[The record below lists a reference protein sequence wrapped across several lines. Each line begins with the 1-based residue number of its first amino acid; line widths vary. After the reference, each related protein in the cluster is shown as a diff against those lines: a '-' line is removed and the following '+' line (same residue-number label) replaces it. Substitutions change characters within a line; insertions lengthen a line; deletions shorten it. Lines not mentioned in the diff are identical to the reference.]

1 MARQEIN
8 IGTNANDGTGDPLRT
23 AFDKINDNL
32 GEIYTNLGG
41 DSLSNIGHTGN
52 TIQSLDTNGNIV
64 LSPNGTGTIEFPAV
78 SFNDN
83 NITGS
88 RSNENLNISASGTG
102 NVNVASAMT
111 TIGQTVTGNIT
122 VTGNETITGDVTVT
136 GNETITGNVTVTGAT
151 DVDNIKLDGNTISTT
166 DTNGDLV
173 LSPNGTGSVSMEAIR
188 IRDNHVEAT
197 RSNDDLVL
205 DTNGTGSVRIDSVN
219 IKGSTIRTTD
229 STALDIEA
237 SSVNIDGNLTSTT
250 TITAP
255 SFIGEYYSGGQGG
268 IKIEN
273 NIISTIHSNL
283 DMQFQPNGTGTLDFS
298 IPTQTTVGGVGAASK
313 LPLDSANEVRPVGY
327 LKIKVGGTEY
337 VVPYF
342 NAS

>member
-8 IGTNANDGTGDPLRT
+8 IGTSANDGTGDPLRT
-23 AFDKINDNL
+23 AFDKINDNVS
-32 GEIYTNLGG
+32 EIYTNLGG
-41 DSLSNIGHTGN
+41 DSLSNLGHTGN
-52 TIQSLDTNGNIV
+52 TLQSLDTNGNIV
-64 LSPNGTGTIEFPAV
+64 LSPNGTGTVELPAI

-111 TIGQTVTGNIT
+111 TIGQTVTGNIA
-122 VTGNETITGDVTVT
+122 VTGNVTVT

-166 DTNGDLV
+166 NTNGDLT
-173 LSPNGTGSVSMEAIR
+173 LSPNGTGAITLGSVKI
-188 IRDNHVEAT
+188 
-197 RSNDDLVL
+197 
-205 DTNGTGSVRIDSVN
+205 NGTTISSDDSSVIKIAEELNVN
-219 IKGSTIRTTD
+219 TISSDD
-229 STALDIEA
+229 STAIQINDTINVSGNIATTDITA
-237 SSVNIDGNLTSTT
+237 TTATLTTGTVTNLTSTQ
-250 TITAP
+250 AE
-255 SFIGEYYSGGQGG
+255 IGTVRTD
-268 IKIEN
+268 KIQSE
-273 NIISTIHSNL
+273 TSNA
-283 DMQFQPNGTGTLDFS
+283 DIQVDTQGTGLVDFRTE
-298 IPTQTTVGGVGAASK
+298 TQQTVGAVGAASK

>member
-8 IGTNANDGTGDPLRT
+8 IGSNANDGTGDPLRT
-23 AFDKINDNL
+23 AFDKINDNI

-41 DSLSNIGHTGN
+41 DSLSNLGHTGN
-52 TIQSLDTNGNIV
+52 TLQSLDTNGNIV
-64 LSPNGTGTIEFPAV
+64 LSPNGTGTVELPAI

-111 TIGQTVTGNIT
+111 TIGQTITGNIT
-122 VTGNETITGDVTVT
+122 VTGNETITGNVTIT

-166 DTNGDLV
+166 NTNGDLT
-173 LSPNGTGSVSMEAIR
+173 LSPNGTGAITLGAVK
-188 IRDNHVEAT
+188 I
-197 RSNDDLVL
+197 
-205 DTNGTGSVRIDSVN
+205 NGTTISSDDSSVIKIAEELNVN
-219 IKGSTIRTTD
+219 TISSDD
-229 STALDIEA
+229 STAIQVNDTINVSGNITTTDITA
-237 SSVNIDGNLTSTT
+237 TTATLTTGTVTNLTSTQ
-250 TITAP
+250 AE
-255 SFIGEYYSGGQGG
+255 IGTVRTD
-268 IKIEN
+268 KIQSE
-273 NIISTIHSNL
+273 TSNA
-283 DMQFQPNGTGTLDFS
+283 DIQVDTQGTGLVDFRTE
-298 IPTQTTVGGVGAASK
+298 TQETVGAVGAASK

>member
-1 MARQEIN
+1 MARQQIN
-8 IGTNANDGTGDPLRT
+8 IGTSANDGTGDPLRT
-23 AFDKINDNL
+23 AFDKINDNVS
-32 GEIYTNLGG
+32 EIYTNLGG
-41 DSLSNIGHTGN
+41 DSLSNLGHTGN
-52 TIQSLDTNGNIV
+52 TLQSLDTNGNIV
-64 LSPNGTGTIEFPAV
+64 LSPNGTGTVELPAI

-111 TIGQTVTGNIT
+111 TIGQTVTGNIA
-122 VTGNETITGDVTVT
+122 VTGNVTVT

-166 DTNGDLV
+166 NTNGDLT
-173 LSPNGTGSVSMEAIR
+173 LSPNGTGAITLGSVKI
-188 IRDNHVEAT
+188 
-197 RSNDDLVL
+197 
-205 DTNGTGSVRIDSVN
+205 NGTTISSDDSSVIKIAEELNVN
-219 IKGSTIRTTD
+219 TISSDD
-229 STALDIEA
+229 STAIQINDTINVSGNIATTDITA
-237 SSVNIDGNLTSTT
+237 TTATLTTGTVTNLTSTQ
-250 TITAP
+250 AE
-255 SFIGEYYSGGQGG
+255 IGTVRTD
-268 IKIEN
+268 KIQSE
-273 NIISTIHSNL
+273 TSNA
-283 DMQFQPNGTGTLDFS
+283 DIQVDTQGTGLVDFRTE
-298 IPTQTTVGGVGAASK
+298 TQQTVGAVGAASK

>member
-1 MARQEIN
+1 MARQQIN
-8 IGTNANDGTGDPLRT
+8 IGSSANDGTGDPLRT
-23 AFDKINDNL
+23 AFDKINDNVS
-32 GEIYTNLGG
+32 EIYTNLGG
-41 DSLSNIGHTGN
+41 DSLSNLGHTGN
-52 TIQSLDTNGNIV
+52 TLQSLDTNGNIV
-64 LSPNGTGTIEFPAV
+64 LSPNGTGTVELPAI

-102 NVNVASAMT
+102 NVNVASALT
-111 TIGQTVTGNIT
+111 TIGQTVTGNVT
-122 VTGNETITGDVTVT
+122 VTGNETITGNVTVT

-166 DTNGDLV
+166 NTNGDLTI
-173 LSPNGTGSVSMEAIR
+173 SPNGTGNITLGAVKINGTTISSDDSSSIKIAEELHINTISSDDSSAIHVNDSVNVSGDISATNVTANSFNVGGSSMEATRTTLNELNTNVI
-188 IRDNHVEAT
+188 AT
-197 RSNDDLVL
+197 
-205 DTNGTGSVRIDSVN
+205 
-219 IKGSTIRTTD
+219 KGSNAD
-229 STALDIEA
+229 LS
-237 SSVNIDGNLTSTT
+237 
-250 TITAP
+250 
-255 SFIGEYYSGGQGG
+255 
-268 IKIEN
+268 
-273 NIISTIHSNL
+273 ISA
-283 DMQFQPNGTGTLDFS
+283 QGTGTIDLS